1 MHTFCLKFTVT
12 YSKHVQGCFSM
23 APITGNPP
31 VVAVFL
37 YMVTE
42 LTDWEFFL
50 TPFIGTLLTYIR
62 AL

>member
-1 MHTFCLKFTVT
+1 
-12 YSKHVQGCFSM
+12 M

-31 VVAVFL
+31 VVAVFV
-37 YMVTE
+37 YMVIE